1 MASKTINTI
10 QGTLNWASAFI
21 LNRPSIGVSG
31 TYQEPALT
39 IANLIMST
47 VLSPPF
53 AWSWNRNTTT
63 FTTVAGT
70 SDYTVAM
77 SDFGWL
83 EKATRSNNALNP
95 PIVELQIVT
104 NLAAAGRQNPPFKI
118 ALFSDDNAGNYVFR
132 LLSVPD
138 AVYTITLTYQ
148 KAPIL
153 ATSLYS
159 ASLGSITSIA
169 AASGTTAVYTASGG
183 VTGGNANGLQNTY
196 IFVSGATNSLN
207 NGLYYATASS
217 STTVTLQNPNAV
229 LQSGA
234 GGIITSATSWAPIP
248 DKYNFLYER
257 GMKAHLNAMY
267 DAATYA
273 MELQIFFR
281 QLVGVSEGL
290 SDAAKAIFLNDRL
303 EQVTTEAAN
312 AAATGATPRKAQ

>member
-53 AWSWNRNTTT
+53 AWQWNRAITT
-63 FTTVAGT
+63 FMTVAGT
-70 SDYTVAM
+70 SDYSVAIP
-77 SDFGWL
+77 DFGWL
-83 EKATRSNNALNP
+83 EKATRTNNSLNP
-95 PIVELQIVT
+95 PIVELQISHL
-104 NLAAAGRQNPPFKI
+104 LAAAGRQNPPFKI
-118 ALFSDDNAGNYVFR
+118 AILSDDNAGNITFR

-138 AVYTITLTYQ
+138 TVYTITLTYQ

-153 ATSLYS
+153 ATSLYG

-183 VTGGNANGLQNTY
+183 FTGGTANGLANNYLFIT
-196 IFVSGATNSLN
+196 GATSAVN
-207 NGLYYATASS
+207 NGLYLCTASAA
-217 STTVTLQNPNAV
+217 TTITLQNPMAV

-234 GGIITSATSWAPIP
+234 GGFAAAATTWAPLP

-257 GMKAHLNAMY
+257 GMKAHLNGMY
-267 DAATYA
+267 DASTYLA
-273 MELQIFFR
+273 ELQLFFR
-281 QLVGVSEGL
+281 QLVGCSEGL
-290 SDAAKAIFLNDRL
+290 SDTDKAIFLNDRL
-303 EQVTTEAAN
+303 EQVTTEAAVM
-312 AAATGATPRKAQ
+312 AATSASPKRGQ